1 MFGFKT
7 KEQKIAEARA
17 EMEELLHDF
26 IESKGKLPKGFSA
39 PYNRLPH
46 YGGVIKGTP
55 FDAYLKQISKEVD
68 GLYDRSG
75 VCDWF
80 CFDGSVEINEAVSSI
95 FDWASES
102 LRMNELLER
111 KCRVGK
117 TTIFFPTSLY
127 SGGKIMIVVSD
138 ARVLDAITE
147 ESAAKCKN
155 LDMISFCTVTSEN
168 SFYDLFE
175 QKEKTISY
183 VTISYVTYPNY
194 HDETYADWTIIDQ

>member
-7 KEQKIAEARA
+7 KDQKIAEARA
-17 EMEELLHDF
+17 EIEALLHDF
-26 IESKGKLPKGFSA
+26 MESKGKLPKGFSA

-80 CFDGSVEINEAVSSI
+80 YFDGSVEINEAVSSI
-95 FDWASES
+95 CDWANEN
-102 LRMNELLER
+102 LRMNDLLER
-111 KCRVGK
+111 KCCVEK
-117 TTIFFPTSLY
+117 TTIFFSTPLY

-138 ARVLDAITE
+138 ARVLNSITE

-155 LDMISFCTVTSEN
+155 FDMISFCTIASEN
-168 SFYDLFE
+168 SLYDLFE
-175 QKEKTISY
+175 QKEKR
-183 VTISYVTYPNY
+183 ISYVTYPNY
-194 HDETYADWTIIDQ
+194 HDETYADWYFE

>member
-17 EMEELLHDF
+17 EMEALLHEF
-26 IESKGKLPKGFSA
+26 MESKGKLPKGFSA

-55 FDAYLKQISKEVD
+55 FDAYLKGISKEVD
-68 GLYDRSG
+68 GIYDRSG

-80 CFDGSVEINEAVSSI
+80 YFDGTVEINAAVSSI

-102 LRMNELLER
+102 IKMNELLER
-111 KCRVGK
+111 KCRVEK

-127 SGGKIMIVVSD
+127 SGGKIMIVVDNAS
-138 ARVLDAITE
+138 VLYAITE
-147 ESAAKCKN
+147 ESAEKCKN
-155 LDMISFCTVTSEN
+155 LDMISFCTVTSEK
-168 SFYDLFE
+168 SFFDLFE
-175 QKEKTISY
+175 QKEK
-183 VTISYVTYPNY
+183 TISYVTYPNY
-194 HDETYADWTIIDQ
+194 HDETYADWCFE

>member
-1 MFGFKT
+1 MFGFRS
-7 KEQKIAEARA
+7 KERRIEEARA
-17 EMEELLHDF
+17 EMEALLLEF
-26 IESKGKLPKGFSA
+26 MEGAGRLPNGFSA
-39 PYNRLPH
+39 PYNRIPH
-46 YGGVIKGTP
+46 YGAVLKGTP

-68 GLYDRSG
+68 ALYDRSG

-80 CFDGSVEINEAVSSI
+80 YFDGSVEINAAISSI
-95 FDWASES
+95 WDWANEN
-102 LRMNELLER
+102 LRMNDLLER

-127 SGGKIMIVVSD
+127 CGGKIMIVVDD
-138 ARVLDAITE
+138 ASVLDAITE

-175 QKEKTISY
+175 QKEKM
-183 VTISYVTYPNY
+183 ISYVTYPNY
-194 HDETYADWTIIDQ
+194 HDETYADWTIIDL